1 MVHYGVDEQAGFG
14 EGEGGDVCKFAEVED
29 GGGFFVAEGFGAGAG
44 GGEGVGVGHGGEDG
58 EVGEG
63 GGERMGGE
71 EGRMEEWMMCY
82 VYKCE
87 RELRNKIIH
96 PHKLPP
102 LVEIS
107 VHRSELPFRATVMS
121 I

>member
-1 MVHYGVDEQAGFG
+1 M
-14 EGEGGDVCKFAEVED
+14 
-29 GGGFFVAEGFGAGAG
+29 
-44 GGEGVGVGHGGEDG
+44 
-58 EVGEG
+58 GEG

-87 RELRNKIIH
+87 RELCNIIIH
-96 PHKLPP
+96 LYKVPT
-102 LVEIS
+102 LVDTS
-107 VHRSELPFRATVMS
+107 ARRSELPFRATVMS